1 MSNIAMIGC
10 IVGVISCVIGV
21 ASFISAQLAKANNN
35 GRLLEKVEYT
45 CRGIDDIR
53 KEMKDKNKE
62 IDRTIDEHTIQIT
75 TLQAE
80 VKTIKQTLEG
90 NNKNA

>member
-1 MSNIAMIGC
+1 VSNIAMIGC

-21 ASFISAQLAKANNN
+21 ASFISAQLTKANDN

-62 IDRTIDEHTIQIT
+62 IDATIDKHTIQIT
-75 TLQAE
+75 QLQQDVE
-80 VKTIKQTLEG
+80 NIKVEL
-90 NNKNA
+90 NKA